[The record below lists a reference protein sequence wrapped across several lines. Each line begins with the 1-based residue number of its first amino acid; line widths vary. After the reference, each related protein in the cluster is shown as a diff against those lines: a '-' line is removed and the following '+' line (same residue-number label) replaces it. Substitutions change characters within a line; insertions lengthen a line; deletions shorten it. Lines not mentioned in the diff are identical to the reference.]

1 MLKGCI
7 FSMLAAVAFGM
18 SAIFVKLCYATGMRD
33 MDVLQFRWTAGAVL
47 LLLLLLLRNPHLLKA
62 GWKTIGKA
70 FVLGVVFHGLG
81 GVCWVKSL
89 KYIPAS
95 TAALILYFY
104 PVVVTLLSRLVFQ
117 MKTGRVVLLSLAL
130 ITVGCGFVFYD
141 AFLKALSMEGL
152 VLAVATMAVFS
163 LCMIFNQIFIRGER
177 YMTLTF
183 YMVFLT
189 GVLFSALSNPLR
201 MAEMSGY
208 QLFLGLCMGLI
219 PTAAAYLLHFRAIE
233 AVGSA
238 YTSIF
243 STFEPITTVVMA
255 CLLLG
260 ENIVVWQVL
269 GIPFI
274 IGGIVLPNVQ
284 ELRKNRR
291 WREARRE

>member
-1 MLKGCI
+1 
-7 FSMLAAVAFGM
+7 
-18 SAIFVKLCYATGMRD
+18 
-33 MDVLQFRWTAGAVL
+33 
-47 LLLLLLLRNPHLLKA
+47 
-62 GWKTIGKA
+62 
-70 FVLGVVFHGLG
+70 
-81 GVCWVKSL
+81 
-89 KYIPAS
+89 
-95 TAALILYFY
+95 
-104 PVVVTLLSRLVFQ
+104 
-117 MKTGRVVLLSLAL
+117 
-130 ITVGCGFVFYD
+130 
-141 AFLKALSMEGL
+141 
-152 VLAVATMAVFS
+152 
-163 LCMIFNQIFIRGER
+163 
-177 YMTLTF
+177 MTLTF

-243 STFEPITTVVMA
+243 STFEPVTTVVMA
-255 CLLLG
+255 YLLLG

-291 WREARRE
+291 WREVRRE